1 MTPLEERF
9 NSFCDSVFGA
19 KDNQD
24 TVIGVVD
31 QITYYCLCVNS
42 TLDIDLVDDEIDM
55 FAEIADAIIQ
65 S

>member
-9 NSFCDSVFGA
+9 NAFCDSVFGL
-19 KDNQD
+19 KDHQD
-24 TVIGVVD
+24 TAISVID
-31 QITYYCLCVNS
+31 QITYYCLCDR
-42 TLDIDLVDDEIDM
+42 TFDIHLVDDEINM

>member
-1 MTPLEERF
+1 
-9 NSFCDSVFGA
+9 VFGA

-24 TVIGVVD
+24 TVVNTID
-31 QITYYCLCVNS
+31 QITYYCLCDRTFDIHLVN
-42 TLDIDLVDDEIDM
+42 DEINM